1 MKTEKLAYFKKIMES
16 KSNEELGR
24 IWQEKDTSKYSR
36 EALEAA
42 HQVLIERGAVGSSP
56 QSTPE
61 HSGRPSSLIRCKD
74 CGKEVSKRAEK
85 CPNCGAPVKK
95 TFNRPRGCFFN
106 IILVFFILL
115 IVGIFFERI
124 TQKPPEEP
132 KQVRKEVK
140 ESHESKE
147 SKGPTTVTVGQTV
160 SVGNMSYTVN
170 KTWWSDKL
178 SENPLLNKKPDARFL
193 FIRLSVSNDG
203 NKPKDIPSF
212 KLIDSMGREHG
223 ISDKAWRVEDALGSG
238 SLNPGVTKSGVIV
251 FDVDEIEDYKLK
263 ITGGLLSS
271 DYALVE
277 VSYKWYQLEQR
288 EKKGK

>member
-1 MKTEKLAYFKKIMES
+1 MKTEKVEYFKELMES
-16 KSNEELGR
+16 KSTKELAQMWRERGR
-24 IWQEKDTSKYSR
+24 SYYST
-36 EALEAA
+36 EALEAIR
-42 HQVLIERGAVGSSP
+42 QILKERGEVRSAL

-61 HSGRPSSLIRCKD
+61 HSGRPTSLIRCKD
-74 CGKEVSKRAEK
+74 CGKEVSRRAEK

-95 TFNRPRGCFFN
+95 TFNRPRGCLFN
-106 IILVFFILL
+106 IILVFFILI
-115 IVGIFFERI
+115 IVSLFFKTI

-140 ESHESKE
+140 ESQESKE
-147 SKGPTTVTVGQTV
+147 SKGPTVRVGQTV

-170 KTWWSDKL
+170 EAWWSDKL
-178 SENPLLNKKPDARFL
+178 SNNPLLNKKPDARFL

-212 KLIDSMGREHG
+212 KLIDSRGREHG
-223 ISDKAWRVEDALGSG
+223 TSNKAWRVEDGLGSD
-238 SLNPGVTKSGVIV
+238 SLNPGVTKSGFIV

-263 ITGGLLSS
+263 ITGGLWSS

-288 EKKGK
+288 EKRGK